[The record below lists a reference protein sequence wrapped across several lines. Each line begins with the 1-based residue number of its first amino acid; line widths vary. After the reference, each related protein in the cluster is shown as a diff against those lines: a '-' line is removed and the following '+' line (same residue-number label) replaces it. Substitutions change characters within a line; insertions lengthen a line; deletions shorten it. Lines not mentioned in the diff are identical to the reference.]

1 MQLESHKSQ
10 QLTQDCHSHAVF
22 QQLYIEMCC
31 ICYNVMYVCMCICYG
46 AIHSHA
52 LTSFEAIWS
61 TELKAG

>member
-10 QLTQDCHSHAVF
+10 QLTQDCHSHAVSQHF
-22 QQLYIEMCC
+22 YIEMCC

-46 AIHSHA
+46 AIP